1 MQVSTAEFRK
11 GLKIELDG
19 QPYNIVE
26 FQHVKPGKGG
36 AFVRTKLK
44 HLRLGRV
51 VDRTFRAGEKV
62 GLVDYEQRSMQYL
75 YKDDN
80 FHFMNLQTFE
90 QIALDADVVG
100 EAASW
105 LKETMEVDVLIIN
118 GVPAGVEVPNFVE
131 LEVVKTDPGLRGDT
145 ASGGSKPATLE
156 TGAVVQVPALHQRG
170 GGPPDRHPHRGL
182 HRAGLRGAVNQR
194 EIRRLADLLRDY
206 GLTEV
211 EVEREGVRVRL
222 RREPAALAGAFR
234 PGPPSPRRPS
244 ASPAVSAASAAS
256 EAHLLTIE
264 APMVG
269 TFYRAPSPDAQPFVR
284 DGDRVKKGQVV
295 CIIEAMK
302 LMNEI
307 ESKVAGRVVK
317 VLVENTQPVEYG
329 QPLFLLEP

>member
-1 MQVSTAEFRK
+1 
-11 GLKIELDG
+11 
-19 QPYNIVE
+19 
-26 FQHVKPGKGG
+26 
-36 AFVRTKLK
+36 
-44 HLRLGRV
+44 
-51 VDRTFRAGEKV
+51 
-62 GLVDYEQRSMQYL
+62 
-75 YKDDN
+75 
-80 FHFMNLQTFE
+80 MNL
-90 QIALDADVVG
+90 
-100 EAASW
+100 
-105 LKETMEVDVLIIN
+105 
-118 GVPAGVEVPNFVE
+118 
-131 LEVVKTDPGLRGDT
+131 
-145 ASGGSKPATLE
+145 
-156 TGAVVQVPALHQRG
+156 
-170 GGPPDRHPHRGL
+170 
-182 HRAGLRGAVNQR
+182 R

-211 EVEREGVRVRL
+211 EVEREGVRIRL
-222 RREPAALAGAFR
+222 RRDLAPA
-234 PGPPSPRRPS
+234 PS
-244 ASPAVSAASAAS
+244 AGPSVPAPAVATVSPAGVAAAS